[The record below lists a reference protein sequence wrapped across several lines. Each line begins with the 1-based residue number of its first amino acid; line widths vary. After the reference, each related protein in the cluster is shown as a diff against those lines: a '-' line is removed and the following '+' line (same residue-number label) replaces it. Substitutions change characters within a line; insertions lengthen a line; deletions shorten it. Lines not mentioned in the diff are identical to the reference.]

1 MQALAPWLQQPELL
15 DMTLATA
22 VQQEGYPSGL
32 NFSIRAELLAG
43 PAEKQPGGRP

>member
-1 MQALAPWLQQPELL
+1 MQRSAPRLLPPELL
-15 DMTLATA
+15 DMSLAAA
-22 VQQEGYPSGL
+22 VQQEGFPSGL